1 MYINYKNYCII
12 CKGRVRVK
20 KRSQTKRLG
29 EYLMQAGSI
38 TNEQLGQALE
48 KQQMVGKKIGE
59 ILVDEG
65 WVTEEEVV
73 QALSFQKG
81 LPYVDLEKF
90 NIDMEVVML
99 VPEKI
104 AKKDVV
110 MAFMLEDGKVKVAMK
125 DPQNLFALED
135 LKLAIGKAFIPV
147 MASEKGIMTA
157 IDKFYAS
164 AQTRHIMTEAEKQM
178 KEEAAPSK
186 EEETDEEK
194 PFILLVNNILER
206 SILSHASDIHIEPF
220 EKDVRIRYRIDGQLY
235 ELTRSSLKMLD
246 GITTRIKVL
255 AGLNITERRLPQDG
269 RMSKRLGNEQV
280 DLRISILPTLY
291 GEKTV
296 IRLIYRNQALF
307 SLEEIGFHPI
317 DYDKMMDLLNNPHG
331 LILLTGPTGSGKST
345 TLAAALKRLNQPN
358 INIVTV
364 EDPIENRIDGINQV
378 ATNASIGLTFANV
391 LRSIL
396 RQDPDIIM
404 VGEMRDTETCSI
416 AVRAAITG
424 HLVLSTLHT
433 NDAASSITRLV
444 DMGIAF
450 YMVGAAIKGVIS
462 QRLVRRLCKNC
473 RKKHT
478 VTSKEQALY
487 GISMG
492 KEIYDANGCSACHG
506 TGYKG
511 RFAIHEVLVIDGE
524 LGEWIASGKVR
535 AEEIR
540 KKALTKGMRSLWD
553 NGVWAVQSGE
563 TTLEEILKVVYE
575 K

>member
-1 MYINYKNYCII
+1 ML
-12 CKGRVRVK
+12 VK

-48 KQQMVGKKIGE
+48 KQHMVGKKIGE
-59 ILVDEG
+59 ILIDEG

-81 LPYVDLEKF
+81 LPYVDLEQF
-90 NIDMEVVML
+90 DIDMEVVTL
-99 VPEKI
+99 VPENI

-110 MAFMLEDGKVKVAMK
+110 VAFMMEDGRVKVAMK

-135 LKLAIGKAFIPV
+135 LKLATGKKIFPV
-147 MASEKGIMTA
+147 MASEKGIMKA
-157 IDKFYAS
+157 IDKIYTS
-164 AQTRHIMTEAEKQM
+164 AQTRYIMTEAEKQM
-178 KEEAAPSK
+178 KDEQVSSN

-220 EKDVRIRYRIDGQLY
+220 EKHIRIRYRIDGQLY
-235 ELTRSSLKMLD
+235 ELTSTPLRMLD

-269 RMSKRLGNEQV
+269 RMSKKLGNEQV

-317 DYDKMMDLLNNPHG
+317 DYDKMMELLKNPHG

-358 INIVTV
+358 VNIVTV

-450 YMVGAAIKGVIS
+450 YMVGAAIKGIIS
-462 QRLVRRLCKNC
+462 QRLVRRLCKSC
-473 RKKHT
+473 RKKHI
-478 VTSKEQALY
+478 VTSKEQVLY
-487 GISMG
+487 GISKG
-492 KEIYDANGCSACHG
+492 TQIYDASGCSVCHG

-511 RFAIHEVLVIDGE
+511 RLAIHEVLVIDGE

>member
-1 MYINYKNYCII
+1 
-12 CKGRVRVK
+12 
-20 KRSQTKRLG
+20 
-29 EYLMQAGSI
+29 
-38 TNEQLGQALE
+38 
-48 KQQMVGKKIGE
+48 
-59 ILVDEG
+59 
-65 WVTEEEVV
+65 
-73 QALSFQKG
+73 
-81 LPYVDLEKF
+81 
-90 NIDMEVVML
+90 
-99 VPEKI
+99 
-104 AKKDVV
+104 
-110 MAFMLEDGKVKVAMK
+110 MK
-125 DPQNLFALED
+125 
-135 LKLAIGKAFIPV
+135 
-147 MASEKGIMTA
+147 A

-178 KEEAAPSK
+178 KDEQTSS
-186 EEETDEEK
+186 EEEVNDEEK

-269 RMSKRLGNEQV
+269 RMSKQLGNEQV

-296 IRLIYRNQALF
+296 IRLIYRNHTCF
-307 SLEEIGFHPI
+307 SLEEIGFHPT
-317 DYDKMMDLLNNPHG
+317 DYEKMIDLLKHPHG

-345 TLAAALKRLNQPN
+345 TLAAALRRLNQPN

-364 EDPIENRIDGINQV
+364 EDPIENRIEGINQV
-378 ATNASIGLTFANV
+378 ATNASIGLTFAHV

-404 VGEMRDTETCSI
+404 VGEMRDSETCSI

-433 NDAASSITRLV
+433 NDAASSITRLI
-444 DMGIAF
+444 DMGTEY

-473 RKKHT
+473 RIKHV
-478 VTSKEQALY
+478 VTAKEQAFY
-487 GISMG
+487 GIPKG
-492 KEIYDANGCSACHG
+492 TEVYEANGCSTCHG

-540 KKALTKGMRSLWD
+540 KQALRKGMRSLWD
-553 NGVWAVQSGE
+553 NGLCAVLSGE
-563 TTLEEILKVVYE
+563 TTMEEILKVVYE

>member
-1 MYINYKNYCII
+1 ML
-12 CKGRVRVK
+12 VK
-20 KRSQTKRLG
+20 KRGQTKRLG

-48 KQQMVGKKIGE
+48 KQQALGKKIGE

-65 WVTEEEVV
+65 WITEEEVV

-81 LPYVDLEKF
+81 IPYVDLEKF

-110 MAFMLEDGKVKVAMK
+110 MAFMLEDEKVKVAMK

-157 IDKFYAS
+157 IDKFYTS
-164 AQTRHIMTEAEKQM
+164 AQTLHIMTEAEKQM
-178 KEEAAPSK
+178 KEEPAPSR

-235 ELTRSSLKMLD
+235 ELTRTPLRMLD

-269 RMSKRLGNEQV
+269 RMGKQLGNEQV

-296 IRLIYRNQALF
+296 IRLIYRNYALF
-307 SLEEIGFHPI
+307 SLEEIGFHPK
-317 DYDKMMDLLNNPHG
+317 DYDKMTHLLNNPHG

-345 TLAAALKRLNQPN
+345 TLAAALKWLNQPN

-433 NDAASSITRLV
+433 NDAASSIARLV

-473 RKKHT
+473 RKKHI

-487 GISMG
+487 GIS
-492 KEIYDANGCSACHG
+492 KETEIYDANGCSICHG

-511 RFAIHEVLVIDGE
+511 RLAIHEVLVIDGE

-563 TTLEEILKVVYE
+563 TTIEEILKVVYE

>member
-1 MYINYKNYCII
+1 ML
-12 CKGRVRVK
+12 VK
-20 KRSQTKRLG
+20 KGEQRKRLG
-29 EYLMQAGSI
+29 EYFMQAGWI
-38 TNEQLGQALE
+38 TKQQLVQALD

-59 ILVDEG
+59 ILIDEG
-65 WVTEEEVV
+65 WITEEEVV

-81 LPYVDLEKF
+81 IPYVDLEQF
-90 NIDMEVVML
+90 NIDIEVVML

-110 MAFMLEDGKVKVAMK
+110 IAFMLEDGRVKVAMK

-135 LKLAIGKAFIPV
+135 LKLAIGKTFIPV
-147 MASEKGIMTA
+147 MASEKGIMKA

-178 KEEAAPSK
+178 KDEQTSS
-186 EEETDEEK
+186 EEEVNDEEK

-206 SILSHASDIHIEPF
+206 SILARASDIHIEPF

-269 RMSKRLGNEQV
+269 RMSKQLGNEQV

-296 IRLIYRNQALF
+296 IRLIYRNHTCF
-307 SLEEIGFHPI
+307 SLEEIGFHPT
-317 DYDKMMDLLNNPHG
+317 DYEKMIDLLKHPHG

-345 TLAAALKRLNQPN
+345 TLAAALRRLNQPN

-364 EDPIENRIDGINQV
+364 EDPIENRIEGINQV
-378 ATNASIGLTFANV
+378 ATITSIGLTFANV

-404 VGEMRDTETCSI
+404 VGEMRDSETCSI

-433 NDAASSITRLV
+433 NDAASSITRLI
-444 DMGIAF
+444 DMGTEY

-473 RKKHT
+473 RIKHV
-478 VTSKEQALY
+478 VTAKEQAFY
-487 GISMG
+487 GISKG
-492 KEIYDANGCSACHG
+492 TEVYIANGCSTCHG

-524 LGEWIASGKVR
+524 LGEWIASGNVR

-540 KKALTKGMRSLWD
+540 KEALRKGMRSLWD
-553 NGVWAVQSGE
+553 NGLCAVLAGE
-563 TTLEEILKVVYE
+563 TTMEEILKVVYE